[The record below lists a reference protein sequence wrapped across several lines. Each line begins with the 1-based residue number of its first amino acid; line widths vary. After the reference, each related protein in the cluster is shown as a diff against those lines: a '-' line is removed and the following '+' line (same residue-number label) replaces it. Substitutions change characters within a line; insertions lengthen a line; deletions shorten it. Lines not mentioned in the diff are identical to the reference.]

1 MPTAFSLKKEAVDDL
16 RKIGPEILDDSGEF
30 QRLLEGL

>member
-1 MPTAFSLKKEAVDDL
+1 MPTAFSLKKEEVDNL
-16 RKIGPEILDDSGEF
+16 RGIGPKILDDSGEI